1 MPNNVSE
8 HAPSDTKTIAPSE
21 RTPIS
26 STRLE
31 AGFIA
36 PILGRKALQ
45 DVNGYFNF
53 PLIRKGDTVSKSHI
67 DRAQS
72 LGRLYELIA
81 ATETHT
87 QL

>member
-1 MPNNVSE
+1 MSNNVAEQSL
-8 HAPSDTKTIAPSE
+8 SDTKSTVPSE
-21 RTPIS
+21 ATPIS
-26 STRLE
+26 SSRMN

-36 PILGRKALQ
+36 PILGRKALR

-53 PLIRKGDTVSKSHI
+53 SLIKQGETITKAHV

-81 ATETHT
+81 CTEI
-87 QL
+87 L